1 MTKEKIKKSRTSQTG
16 EKFAS
21 KYKVEAT
28 QIYKGDPGADTLLIP
43 PPGHFLY
50 DAAAPTVFDE
60 IKVKQIDA
68 DGHMTDAIEVWT
80 DPDVNKMFVVDGRDR
95 LLAVREV
102 NHRRALAGKELVKP
116 HLKPLGKLSQKEVIA
131 RITIKN
137 FHRRPPTPSAY
148 AMHIANQRRA
158 GWDWE
163 TVAHHLH
170 ITTDDAEQW
179 CKKRLPLAFCEP
191 EVCEAFDAGEFPLSA
206 APAFGGRNVEGV
218 DALGRKQQLD
228 LLTKRRQEKLAGKDE
243 SKPRQVSPKVRERVR
258 AALMNG
264 ESANLCHQDKMI
276 AEGVAA
282 ALAFVNG
289 DEGALNKWP
298 DIAAIV
304 RMVAEKKQEKQEKQ
318 S

>member
-1 MTKEKIKKSRTSQTG
+1 MTKEKKARTSPTG

-28 QIYKGDPGADTLLIP
+28 QIYKGDPGPDVLLIP

-102 NHRRALAGKELVKP
+102 NRRRAKESKELVKP

-148 AMHIANQRRA
+148 AMHIASQRRA
-158 GWDWE
+158 GWDWA
-163 TVAHHLH
+163 TIAHNLHVA
-170 ITTDDAEQW
+170 TDDAEQW

-191 EVCEAFDAGEFPLSA
+191 EVCEAFDAGEFPLSV
-206 APAFGGRNVEGV
+206 APAFGGRNVEGA
-218 DALGRKQQLD
+218 DALGRQQQLD
-228 LLTKRRQEKLAGKDE
+228 LLAKRRNDKLAGKDKLKE
-243 SKPRQVSPKVRERVR
+243 RQASPKVRARIQH
-258 AALMNG
+258 ALSNG
-264 ESANLCHQDKMI
+264 ETQNLTHVDQMR
-276 AEGVAA
+276 AEGAA
-282 ALAFVNG
+282 AVLAYVNG
-289 DEGALNKWP
+289 DASALKGWP
-298 DIAAIV
+298 DIEAIV
-304 RMVAEKKQEKQEKQ
+304 RAAEKKQEKR